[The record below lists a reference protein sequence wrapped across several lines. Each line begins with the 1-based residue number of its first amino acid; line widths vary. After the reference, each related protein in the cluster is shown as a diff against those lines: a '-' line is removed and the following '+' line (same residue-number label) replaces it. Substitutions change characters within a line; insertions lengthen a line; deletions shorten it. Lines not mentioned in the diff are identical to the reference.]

1 MKADLLTSV
10 MKTIGSTQNET
21 IRTAIE
27 IALDTLNEQANQS
40 AETTINNALDAFS
53 QAKSAHTENMLKL
66 NDIEAAITR
75 SEKERQNALNESA
88 ELRGMMTPELKAEH
102 GQRVAGRELAEEFAT
117 LIDELNDDKARTM
130 LAACTSG
137 KEYVSAHSDVFSA
150 YARNEWAV
158 VMKDIPPAL
167 VRAFALRLRELE
179 IKGEEHPHT
188 ILIQELGENVLT
200 QSQYYAFN
208 MENEPVISLIG
219 LHRPALTGV
228 DMKLFKSP
236 ALRMSR
242 AKALAQKKQPQ
253 GVKP

>member
-88 ELRGMMTPELKAEH
+88 EAEQNWRIRFRELRGMMTPELKAEH

-117 LIDELNDDKARTM
+117 LIDELMMIKPVLCWPPVRQEKN
-130 LAACTSG
+130 TS
-137 KEYVSAHSDVFSA
+137 A
-150 YARNEWAV
+150 
-158 VMKDIPPAL
+158 
-167 VRAFALRLRELE
+167 
-179 IKGEEHPHT
+179 
-188 ILIQELGENVLT
+188 LIQMCFLPMPG
-200 QSQYYAFN
+200 
-208 MENEPVISLIG
+208 
-219 LHRPALTGV
+219 
-228 DMKLFKSP
+228 
-236 ALRMSR
+236 MSGR
-242 AKALAQKKQPQ
+242 W
-253 GVKP
+253 